1 MVKTRAGWRFR
12 PLRNVNRLKVARI
25 FVLFVAFLVVA
36 CGGILSPQATPTLQ
50 ATPQAT
56 QTRLPTK
63 AVLETPAQT
72 ATPPGPVTLRIWVP
86 PQFDP
91 AQQTLAG
98 ELMRNRI
105 AEFSSRRP
113 NVRVEVRVKAV
124 DGPGGLLDSLT
135 AASAAAPLALPDLI
149 ALPRPL
155 QETAALK
162 GLLHPYDNLT
172 TALDDPDWFEFARQ
186 LALLQSSTFGLPFA
200 GDALIVAYHPA
211 VIETPPASWPQALNL
226 TNPMAFSAADPQA
239 LFTLGLYQSAGGAV
253 RDDQGRPFL
262 ETNPL
267 TAVLTFFQEAEK
279 RGLMPVWL
287 TQVQNDDQVWE
298 AFQDGR
304 ADMAVTW
311 TSRFLEEPP
320 ADSAM
325 TPIPTVE
332 GKPYTLATGWV
343 WALASPQPERQEI
356 SVQLAE
362 FLIET
367 DFLAGWSQA
376 AGYLPPRPSALS
388 GWSDTALQSLLN
400 QIALSAQLY
409 PSADVLT
416 SLGPPLGDA
425 TVQVLKQQTD
435 PLTAAQAAVESLKT
449 P

>member
-1 MVKTRAGWRFR
+1 
-12 PLRNVNRLKVARI
+12 
-25 FVLFVAFLVVA
+25 VLFAAFLLVG
-36 CGGILSPQATPTLQ
+36 CEGILAPLGTPTPQ
-50 ATPQAT
+50 VTPQAT
-56 QTRLPTK
+56 QTELPTQQ
-63 AVLETPAQT
+63 AALETPAQT

-91 AQQTLAG
+91 TQQTLAG
-98 ELMRNRI
+98 ELMRSRI

-113 NVRVEVRVKAV
+113 SVRVEVRVKAV

-135 AASAAAPLALPDLI
+135 TASAAAPLALPDLV

-172 TALDDPDWFEFARQ
+172 AALDDPDWYEFARQ

-200 GDALIVAYHPA
+200 GDVLVVVYHPLA
-211 VIETPPASWPQALNL
+211 IESAPASWPEALNL
-226 TNPMAFSAADPQA
+226 SSPLAFSAADPQA

-253 RDDQGRPFL
+253 RDDQGRPVL

-267 TAVLTFFQEAEK
+267 TAVLTFYQEAEK
-279 RGLMPVWL
+279 HGLMPVWL
-287 TQVQNDDQVWE
+287 TQIQNDDQVWE
-298 AFQDGR
+298 AMQDGR

-311 TSRFLEEPP
+311 ASRFLEETP
-320 ADSAM
+320 ADSAIA
-325 TPIPTVE
+325 PIPTAE
-332 GKPYTLATGWV
+332 GKLYTLATGWV

-362 FLIET
+362 FLTESG
-367 DFLAGWSQA
+367 FLARWSQA

-388 GWSDTALQSLLN
+388 AWSDSDLQSVLN

-435 PLTAAQAAVESLKT
+435 PLSAAQVAVESLKT